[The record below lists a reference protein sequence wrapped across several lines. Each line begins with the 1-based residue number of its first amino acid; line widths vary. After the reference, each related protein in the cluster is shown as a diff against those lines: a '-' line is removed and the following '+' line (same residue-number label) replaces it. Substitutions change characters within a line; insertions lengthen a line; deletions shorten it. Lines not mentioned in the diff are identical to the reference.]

1 MEETENTSVDGE
13 ATAPEMQ
20 LSATKE
26 IASWLDPLNKIKVE
40 SVLSR
45 YPIHNLTKQE
55 AVAIFIQR
63 SAANGEVEFHWEVSP
78 NAKFGQ
84 PRPTAYR
91 VDCLIVNR
99 RIDESPRPLPSLIR
113 LGSLRQMCQEL
124 GITDSGKNKNDLKI
138 ALQQNA
144 GAMISAKLKYKGK
157 DGTEHKFEHYF
168 NRYNVVFTGDRLGDG
183 RIADAVYLYL
193 SEPYRQLLN
202 NVPFRPLDYEY
213 LKQLTPMAQRFY
225 ELLSFRIYRAIKSG
239 EAQAKL
245 LYSEYCLAAPQE
257 RKFTQR
263 DVKRQMVKIHDQHL
277 QAGYISDV
285 EIQPFFDDSGQA
297 DFWLLYTLGPKA
309 HAEYQ
314 AFNTPQPAA
323 QKRGLM
329 GQGSLNP
336 DLAIPVA
343 PNAALTP
350 SGATVSG
357 KVAGKETG
365 KDLLQE
371 AAQLVKAFHGGL
383 GVEPP
388 APPRR
393 KELEQAR
400 ELIRQHGFE
409 TAHFIVNFGLAEA
422 RRTKFEM
429 RYFGALLSYES
440 AALQRFN
447 ASQAESATP
456 SGEALER
463 AAAEAR
469 WQQLS
474 PLERLERETRANQL
488 LEECNITARADWQES
503 QRSRW
508 VEEFALAELL
518 EELRAGR

>member
-1 MEETENTSVDGE
+1 MEETENN
-13 ATAPEMQ
+13 TASAASESDISLASARE
-20 LSATKE
+20 LSN
-26 IASWLDPLNKIKVE
+26 WLDPLNKIKVE

-55 AVAIFIQR
+55 TVEIFIQR

-99 RIDESPRPLPSLIR
+99 RIDESPRPLPNLIR
-113 LGSLRQMCQEL
+113 LGSLRQICQEL

-144 GAMISAKLKYKGK
+144 GVMISAKLKYKGK

-168 NRYNVVFTGDRLGDG
+168 NRYNVVFTGDRLSDG

-263 DVKRQMVKIHDQHL
+263 DVKRQMIKIHEQHL
-277 QAGYISDV
+277 QSGYISEV
-285 EIQPFFDDSGQA
+285 EIQPFFDDNGTA

-309 HAEYQ
+309 HAEHLAFNAPPAGAKKIPAGAGNAPVELESENVLPTAELLAERLVQ
-314 AFNTPQPAA
+314 AFH
-323 QKRGLM
+323 LE
-329 GQGSLNP
+329 L
-336 DLAIPVA
+336 
-343 PNAALTP
+343 
-350 SGATVSG
+350 GAT
-357 KVAGKETG
+357 
-365 KDLLQE
+365 
-371 AAQLVKAFHGGL
+371 
-383 GVEPP
+383 PP
-388 APPRR
+388 APSRR
-393 KELEQAR
+393 RELEQAAT
-400 ELIRQHGFE
+400 LIREHGAE
-409 TAHFIVNFGLAEA
+409 AADFIVKFGVAEA

-429 RYFGALLSYES
+429 RYFGALLGYVS
-440 AALQRFN
+440 AALARWR
-447 ASQAESATP
+447 ASQATP
-456 SGEALER
+456 SASAEALAER
-463 AAAEAR
+463 AAATLR
-469 WQQLS
+469 WQQMS
-474 PLERLERETRANQL
+474 AAEREQRAARANQL
-488 LEECNITARADWQES
+488 LEECNITARSDWDES
-503 QRSRW
+503 QRPRW
-508 VEEFALAELL
+508 VEEFALSELA
-518 EELRAGR
+518 EELRAPA